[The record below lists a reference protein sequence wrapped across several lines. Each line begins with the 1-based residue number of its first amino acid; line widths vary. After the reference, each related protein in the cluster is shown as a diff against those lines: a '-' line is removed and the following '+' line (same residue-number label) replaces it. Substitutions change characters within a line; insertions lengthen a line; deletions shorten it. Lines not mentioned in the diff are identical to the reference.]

1 MWGLILIA
9 FGILVTTQVPVRIF
23 AFEPSTV
30 KRVRRH
36 FLDIELGALIALQAC
51 SLGLAAS
58 CHICLQ
64 APHVFADDVFGV
76 WLVQMT
82 GRAILKQASALTVA
96 TSVSV
101 LLGASLVDAKEPS
114 SISFQ
119 DIAFVGYI
127 GVAPGLMAAAC
138 VSVGLIANKTLALQ
152 LVCAMLVDKFLG
164 ARVGVALVLLTT
176 AFMERCCCAI
186 LVIAEDIVGIGP
198 VLVARRASQ

>member
-1 MWGLILIA
+1 MSG
-9 FGILVTTQVPVRIF
+9 G
-23 AFEPSTV
+23 
-30 KRVRRH
+30 
-36 FLDIELGALIALQAC
+36 
-51 SLGLAAS
+51 
-58 CHICLQ
+58 
-64 APHVFADDVFGV
+64 
-76 WLVQMT
+76 
-82 GRAILKQASALTVA
+82 AILKQASALGVA

-101 LLGASLVDAKEPS
+101 LLGACLVHAKDPS

-119 DIAFVGYI
+119 DIVFVGYI

-138 VSVGLIANKTLALQ
+138 VSVGLIADETLALQ

-198 VLVARRASQ
+198 VLVARWASQ